1 MDSTLDRP
9 LADMRMLGA
18 DMRMGLSRVT
28 SIRRCRLE
36 ADWPAWPLRCVGV
49 MSAALVMFGCA
60 ARNAGG
66 EGAPCPVTRADE
78 SKGAA
83 GPHGVASERAAEG
96 VPHAIVRRENHRI
109 EFGELALEVD
119 AVDGGRIVEFSLGG
133 RSVVIPKGESAQAY
147 GSSFWPSPQKAWD
160 WPPPAELDAL
170 PWSVSID
177 GRVLVLESRTNEKL
191 GLSATQRIEALP
203 EKGAVRIELALHN
216 RGSAPLSVAAWQ
228 NTRTRPGGLTFY
240 PSTAPALPPS
250 AFPLDP
256 QGGVAWFDHDPRTN
270 ERKGKLFADGEEGWI
285 AHVDGDLLFV
295 KVFPPVA
302 REKQAPG
309 EAEVEIYVDPAG
321 GFVEVE
327 QQGPYGAIE
336 PGHTA
341 RWQCHWLLAKLE
353 PDARRVVG
361 DGRLLAQARAL
372 ARRVD

>member
-1 MDSTLDRP
+1 
-9 LADMRMLGA
+9 
-18 DMRMGLSRVT
+18 
-28 SIRRCRLE
+28 
-36 ADWPAWPLRCVGV
+36 
-49 MSAALVMFGCA
+49 
-60 ARNAGG
+60 
-66 EGAPCPVTRADE
+66 VTRADE
-78 SKGAA
+78 SKGVA
-83 GPHGVASERAAEG
+83 GTAPPDEHTAEG

-133 RSVVIPKGESAQAY
+133 RSVVVPKSESAQAY
-147 GSSFWPSPQKAWD
+147 GSSFWPSPQKAWN

-170 PWSVSID
+170 PWSASID
-177 GRVLVLESRTNEKL
+177 GKVLVLESRINEKL

-203 EKGAVRIELALHN
+203 EKAAVRIELTLHN

-240 PSTAPALPPS
+240 PSASPALPPS

-256 QGGVAWFDHDPRTN
+256 QSGVAWFAHDPQKN
-270 ERKGKLFADGEEGWI
+270 ERKGKLFADGDEGWI
-285 AHVDGDLLFV
+285 AHIDGDLLFV
-295 KVFPPVA
+295 KVFPPVP

-327 QQGPYGAIE
+327 QQGPYGSIE
-336 PGHTA
+336 PGQAA

-353 PDARRVVG
+353 PNARRAAG
-361 DGRLLAQARAL
+361 DVALLAQARAL